1 MIVNCE
7 KFNNSVIHIILHI
20 AGWRYQ
26 CELYKVENSSVVE
39 TIPGFIADGH
49 IVVVNCAKSKI
60 TKFLTLFP
68 TQQIV
73 FITISARSV
82 VYSNCFYYNF
92 CKVCRKVLY
101 HCKLCNVKN
110 SKVIAVTDSLEQ
122 IGVMVV
128 NFAKSIF
135 PITLVLSQQAK
146 LYKVDIHYNRL
157 VLSVQAKLCKV
168 DIPYNRLM
176 LSQQAKLCKVDIAY
190 NRLALSM
197 QAKRCKIENSPSD
210 RLYSL
215 EQFGAIIVNH
225 ARYSY
230 RRFVLLL

>member
-1 MIVNCE
+1 MNCE

-49 IVVVNCAKSKI
+49 IVVVNCAKSKE
-60 TKFLTLFP
+60 KKK
-68 TQQIV
+68 V
-73 FITISARSV
+73 FDIIPYTA
-82 VYSNCFYYNF
+82 NCFYYNF
-92 CKVCRKVLY
+92 CKVSCLLKLFLLQLLQGLCRKVLY

-135 PITLVLSQQAK
+135 PITLVLSQ
-146 LYKVDIHYNRL
+146 
-157 VLSVQAKLCKV
+157 
-168 DIPYNRLM
+168 
-176 LSQQAKLCKVDIAY
+176 
-190 NRLALSM
+190 
-197 QAKRCKIENSPSD
+197 
-210 RLYSL
+210 
-215 EQFGAIIVNH
+215 
-225 ARYSY
+225 
-230 RRFVLLL
+230 

>member
-1 MIVNCE
+1 MNCE

-26 CELYKVENSSVVE
+26 RELYKVENSSVVE

-92 CKVCRKVLY
+92 CKVCAEKCFITVSCVMSRT
-101 HCKLCNVKN
+101 VK
-110 SKVIAVTDSLEQ
+110 
-122 IGVMVV
+122 
-128 NFAKSIF
+128 
-135 PITLVLSQQAK
+135 
-146 LYKVDIHYNRL
+146 
-157 VLSVQAKLCKV
+157 
-168 DIPYNRLM
+168 
-176 LSQQAKLCKVDIAY
+176 
-190 NRLALSM
+190 
-197 QAKRCKIENSPSD
+197 
-210 RLYSL
+210 
-215 EQFGAIIVNH
+215 
-225 ARYSY
+225 
-230 RRFVLLL
+230 